1 MKMTNQATDETL
13 LTELGGRLAEARL
26 DKNFTQ
32 AQLATE
38 AGVSKRTVERLESGQ
53 AGTQLAAFI
62 RVCRVLGLVERLETL
77 IPESAPSPMTQLK
90 LGGRKRRRA
99 STASASPSAVN
110 DPAPPPTG
118 AWTWG
123 DKS

>member
-1 MKMTNQATDETL
+1 MTTQTTDEAL
-13 LTELGGRLAEARL
+13 LIELGTRLAEARL
-26 DKNFTQ
+26 EKNLTQ
-32 AQLATE
+32 AQLATQ
-38 AGVSKRTVERLESGQ
+38 AGLSKRTVERLESGR

-62 RVCRVLGLVERLETL
+62 RVCRTLGLVERLEAL

-99 STASASPSAVN
+99 STAAASPAAVN
-110 DPAPPPTG
+110 DPAPSPGT
-118 AWTWG
+118 WTWG

>member
-1 MKMTNQATDETL
+1 MTNQATDDTL
-13 LTELGGRLAEARL
+13 LTELGARLAEARL
-26 DKNFTQ
+26 EKNLTQ
-32 AQLATE
+32 AQLAMQ
-38 AGVSKRTVERLESGQ
+38 AGISKRTVERLESGQ

-90 LGGRKRRRA
+90 LRGRKRQRA
-99 STASASPSAVN
+99 STSTAAPSAVN
-110 DPAPPPTG
+110 DPAPPAS